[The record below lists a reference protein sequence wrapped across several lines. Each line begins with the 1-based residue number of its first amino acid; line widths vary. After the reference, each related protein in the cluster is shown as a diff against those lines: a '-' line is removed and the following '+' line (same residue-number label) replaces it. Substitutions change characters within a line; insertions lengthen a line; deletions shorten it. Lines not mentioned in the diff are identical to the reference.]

1 MAVEERALRTVDNP
15 VSPATANQLWTAED
29 RRLIQETVAK
39 GTTESEFKLFL
50 YTAAKYQLDP
60 LVKQVWCV
68 KYDAKS
74 PAQIFCGR
82 DGFLSIAHRSGQFD
96 GMESG
101 TKMIDGELY
110 GWCTVYRKDMDHPFT
125 VEVPLSEYNTG
136 RNLWKDKPRTMIQK
150 VAESQAL
157 RRAFD
162 ISGIYSPEEFEPE
175 QQPQEPINVTPQQS
189 GVVPEKATKPARR
202 ASKAQQKATDKM
214 EQFVHLLQQLAET
227 IQACGVEPA
236 NEAERNKLFRSV
248 GGPVKNPKSM
258 TPEEIIA
265 LNQRLRA
272 SLELPREAEIVHDAV
287 PDAEQIAERCPF

>member
-1 MAVEERALRTVDNP
+1 MAVEERALRAVNDNDS

-29 RRLIQETVAK
+29 RKLIKETVAK

-101 TKMIDGELY
+101 TKMVDGELY
-110 GWCTVYRKDMDHPFT
+110 GWCRVYRKDMSHPFT
-125 VEVPLSEYNTG
+125 VAVPLSEYNTG
-136 RNLWKDKPRTMIQK
+136 NGLWRTKPRTMIQK

-162 ISGIYSPEEFEPE
+162 ISGIYSPEEIETE
-175 QQPQEPINVTPQQS
+175 PQEPINITPEPQQDDKVS
-189 GVVPEKATKPARR
+189 RESTTRR
-202 ASKAQQKATDKM
+202 VSKKQQKTPAEM
-214 EQFVHLLQQLAET
+214 EHFIQLLEQLAET
-227 IQACGVEPA
+227 ITACGVDPA
-236 NEAERNKLFRSV
+236 NDTERNKLFKSV
-248 GGPVKNPKSM
+248 GVKPKNPKNM
-258 TPEEIIA
+258 TVDEVID
-265 LNQRLRA
+265 LNNRLIA
-272 SLELPREAEIVHDAV
+272 SLELSPGTDAG
-287 PDAEQIAERCPF
+287 PDGAGVAERCPF